1 MLDDQN
7 RVSKVAQMA
16 KRIEKLIIIALV
28 KADGGLVEN
37 VENAHKARANLGCK
51 PDSLALAAG
60 ERPRRARKR
69 QIGKPNGLQEPKPGP
84 NFPQNLLGDDGHGAR
99 ELQMLHKV
107 QRLTDREPTE
117 VHDAQAADRHGEA
130 DIGQAVP
137 VALRA
142 RTLGHAFLELF
153 SHRVGL
159 RFGESA
165 RDVIENALKG
175 PLERAA
181 SVRAFIVD
189 GEAFLARAVQ
199 NGVQRVLGKV
209 LHGRCERKLIF
220 FCERLKIHPGDRVVL
235 DIIKAAGLDRAVQD
249 RLVPVGDDK
258 VGVCD

>member
-1 MLDDQN
+1 MLQIVFRRTENFEFFAVSLAPLGRNGNFLCAGEILAGDRPGLGDDIVDRARCDNFAAVDARAGADVDNEIRRAHRVLVMLDDQN

-69 QIGKPNGLQEPKPGP
+69 QIGKPDRLQKAKARA

-117 VHDAQAADRHGEA
+117 VHDAQAADRHGKA

-142 RTLGHAFLELF
+142 GALGHAFLELF

-159 RFGESA
+159 RF
-165 RDVIENALKG
+165 R
-175 PLERAA
+175 
-181 SVRAFIVD
+181 
-189 GEAFLARAVQ
+189 
-199 NGVQRVLGKV
+199 
-209 LHGRCERKLIF
+209 
-220 FCERLKIHPGDRVVL
+220 
-235 DIIKAAGLDRAVQD
+235 
-249 RLVPVGDDK
+249 
-258 VGVCD
+258 